1 MVREHGR
8 GRVGRAHQVGGR
20 RDVEVEEGLEWPR
33 HRPLWFDIRLLAWVV
48 REYARDVLQ
57 RTAVTNASHLM
68 PGK

>member
-1 MVREHGR
+1 MS
-8 GRVGRAHQVGGR
+8 GR

-57 RTAVTNASHLM
+57 RAGVTNASHLM
-68 PGK
+68 PGN